1 MQSPI
6 PRRPVCAA
14 CQRAQS
20 ACICAWVNPVDPA
33 VDVLILQHPLEV
45 HHAKNSVGLLHRCL
59 PGSRLL
65 VGESFDASTLR
76 AALPADRY
84 VVLLY
89 PATASVGHLVAPP
102 LEPQRLRD
110 PLQVGLVVL
119 DGTWRKSRKMLH
131 CNPLLQSLPRLA
143 LTDVAASSYVIRRAH
158 QPGQLSTFEATCA
171 ALAQLEGDAQKY
183 RPLQQAFQG
192 FVRQQAARDPA
203 HANA

>member
-1 MQSPI
+1 
-6 PRRPVCAA
+6 
-14 CQRAQS
+14 
-20 ACICAWVNPVDPA
+20 VDHA

-45 HHAKNSVGLLHRCL
+45 HHAKNSAGLLHRCL

-102 LEPQRLRD
+102 LEPLCLRD
-110 PLQVGLVVL
+110 PSQVGLVVL

-143 LTDVAASSYVIRRAH
+143 LNDTAESFYVIRRAH
-158 QPGQLSTFEATCA
+158 KPGQLSTFEAACA
-171 ALAQLEGDAQKY
+171 ALARLEGDAHKLL
-183 RPLQQAFQG
+183 PLQQAFRG
-192 FVRQQAARDPA
+192 FVMQQAARDPA
-203 HANA
+203 QAVA